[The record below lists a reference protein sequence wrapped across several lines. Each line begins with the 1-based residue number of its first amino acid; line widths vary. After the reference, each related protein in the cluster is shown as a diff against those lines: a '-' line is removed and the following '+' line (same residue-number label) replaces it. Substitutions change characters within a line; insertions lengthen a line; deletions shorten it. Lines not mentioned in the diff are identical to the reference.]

1 MRLYLLDNPIQRYPW
16 GSVSGLTDSLGI
28 PNPDGGPLAEVW
40 MGAHPKAPSVV
51 MYHGDRRRL
60 DELIAERPAAF
71 LGKRAAERFGKG
83 LPFLLKGISA
93 AAPLSIQAHPSRH
106 KAERGYERENIAG
119 IPLDAPDRNY
129 RDRNHKPEM
138 VVALTPFEGLFGFRP
153 IDEVIGN
160 IALALPGKFPHQ
172 LERLERNPGRVE
184 LSVLFYSIMSSGG
197 TERKEL
203 LSSAMSAISGILGNA
218 GVEPSRRASFEWILR
233 LGGLYPE
240 DMGAL
245 APLFMNHMTLE
256 PGEALYV
263 APGELHGY
271 FRGEA
276 LELMAN
282 SDNVL
287 RGGLTSKHIDLPE
300 LISVL
305 DFDSFRPQP
314 FRAAVAANARAGA
327 EEEFF
332 PLVAPDFR
340 LSRIT
345 PGGHR
350 LARRGTGP
358 EIILCTEGRAALS
371 DGSGTLVLERGEAA
385 FVRADSGGWS
395 IEGNCVVHRAFL
407 PPEGGPA

>member
-16 GSVSGLTDSLGI
+16 GSSSGLADCLGI
-28 PNPDGGPLAEVW
+28 PNPGGGPLAEVW

-71 LGKRAAERFGKG
+71 LGKHAADRFGKG

-93 AAPLSIQAHPSRH
+93 ASPLSIQAHPSRH
-106 KAERGYERENIAG
+106 KAERGFDRENLAG
-119 IPLDAPDRNY
+119 IPLDAPERNY

-153 IDEVIGN
+153 IDEVIEN
-160 IALALPGKFPHQ
+160 IALVLPGRFSHQ

-184 LSVLFYSIMSSGG
+184 LSVLFYGIMSAGSA
-197 TERKEL
+197 ERKEM
-203 LSSAMSAISGILGNA
+203 LSAATSAIAGILGDGGIA
-218 GVEPSRRASFEWILR
+218 PEKRASLGWILR
-233 LGGLYPE
+233 LGELYPE

-305 DFDSFRPQP
+305 DFDSFRPAP
-314 FRAAVAANARAGA
+314 FRAAVAQGARAGT

-340 LSRIT
+340 LSRLT
-345 PGGHR
+345 VR
-350 LARRGTGP
+350 DRRISRHGAGP
-358 EIILCTEGRAALS
+358 EIILCTAGRAVLS

-385 FVRADSGGWS
+385 FIRADAGAWS
-395 IEGNCVVHRAFL
+395 VEGNCVVHRAFL
-407 PPEGGPA
+407 PPEGSLA

>member
-106 KAERGYERENIAG
+106 KAERGYDRENLAE
-119 IPLDAPDRNY
+119 IPLDAPERNY

-153 IDEVIGN
+153 IPEIIGN
-160 IALALPGKFPHQ
+160 IELALPGRFSHQ

-197 TERKEL
+197 TERKEM
-203 LSSAMSAISGILGNA
+203 LSAATSALAGILGDT
-218 GVEPSRRASFEWILR
+218 GLDPEKRASLGWILR
-233 LGGLYPE
+233 LAELYPE

-287 RGGLTSKHIDLPE
+287 RGGLTNKHIDLPE

-305 DFDSFRPQP
+305 DFDSFRPSP
-314 FRAAVAANARAGA
+314 FRAVAAQNARAGA

-340 LSRIT
+340 LSRLT
-345 PGGHR
+345 VRDRR
-350 LARRGTGP
+350 LSRRGTGP
-358 EIILCTEGRAALS
+358 EIVLCTDGRAILS

-385 FVRADSGGWS
+385 FIRADSGAWS

-407 PPEGGPA
+407 PSEGSQA

>member
-1 MRLYLLDNPIQRYPW
+1 MRLYLLDNPIQRYSW
-16 GSVSGLTDSLGI
+16 GSATGLTESLGI
-28 PNPDGGPLAEVW
+28 QNPGGGPLAEIW
-40 MGAHPKAPSVV
+40 MGAHPMASSVV

-71 LGKRAAERFGKG
+71 LGKHAAERFGKS
-83 LPFLLKGISA
+83 LPFLLKGLSA
-93 AAPLSIQAHPSRH
+93 AVPLSIQAHPSRH
-106 KAERGYERENIAG
+106 KAERGFDRENLAG
-119 IPLDAPDRNY
+119 IPIDAPERNY

-153 IDEVIGN
+153 IPEIIAN
-160 IALALPGKFPHQ
+160 IELALPGRFSHQ

-184 LSVLFYSIMSSGG
+184 LSVLFYSVMAAAGSERSKLLSAATAAIYDVLSGG
-197 TERKEL
+197 N
-203 LSSAMSAISGILGNA
+203 I
-218 GVEPSRRASFEWILR
+218 EPALRPSLEWIAELR
-233 LGGLYPE
+233 ELYPD

-245 APLFMNHMTLE
+245 APLFMNHMVLE

-271 FRGEA
+271 FHGEA

-287 RGGLTSKHIDLPE
+287 RGGLTRKHVDLPE

-305 DFDSFRPQP
+305 AFDSFQPSP
-314 FRAAVAANARAGA
+314 FRSGGTGG

-340 LSRIT
+340 LSKITIRGRRI
-345 PGGHR
+345 P
-350 LARRGTGP
+350 RRATGP
-358 EIILCTEGRAALS
+358 EILLCTEGRAALS
-371 DGSGTLVLERGEAA
+371 DGSGTLVLERGESA
-385 FVRADSGGWS
+385 FIRADAGTWS
-395 IEGNCVVHRAFL
+395 LEGDCVVHRAFL
-407 PPEGGPA
+407 PPEGSRA

>member
-16 GSVSGLTDSLGI
+16 GSVSGLTDCLGI
-28 PNPDGGPLAEVW
+28 PNPGRGPLAEVW

-51 MYHGDRRRL
+51 MYHGERRRL

-71 LGKRAAERFGKG
+71 LGKHAAERFGKG

-106 KAERGYERENIAG
+106 KAERGFDRENLAG
-119 IPLDAPDRNY
+119 IPLDAPERNY
-129 RDRNHKPEM
+129 RDRNHKPEL

-160 IALALPGKFPHQ
+160 VALALPGSFSHQ

-184 LSVLFYSIMSSGG
+184 LSVLFYSIMSSCG
-197 TERKEL
+197 TERKEI
-203 LSSAMSAISGILGNA
+203 LSAAMSAIADILGKA
-218 GVEPSRRASFEWILR
+218 GIEPAKRAAFEWILR
-233 LGGLYPE
+233 LGELYPE

-276 LELMAN
+276 MELMAN

-287 RGGLTSKHIDLPE
+287 RGGLTNKHIDLPE

-305 DFDSFRPQP
+305 DFDSFRPSP
-314 FRAAVAANARAGA
+314 FRAAAAPNARSGA

-340 LSRIT
+340 LSRIAVRDR
-345 PGGHR
+345 R
-350 LARRGTGP
+350 LSRNGKGP
-358 EIILCTEGRAALS
+358 EIILCTEGRAGLS

-385 FVRADSGGWS
+385 FVRADAGGWT